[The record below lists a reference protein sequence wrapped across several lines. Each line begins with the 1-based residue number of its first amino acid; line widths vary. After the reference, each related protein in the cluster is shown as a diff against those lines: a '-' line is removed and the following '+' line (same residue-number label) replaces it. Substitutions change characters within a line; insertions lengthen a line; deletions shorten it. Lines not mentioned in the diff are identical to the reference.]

1 MMRKIGFLLFAL
13 IFAGSALAQTTATNF
28 IVNDCSGT
36 SHNLFSELDGGKII
50 VLVWVMPCGS
60 CVGPSLAA
68 ASVVQKFSGTT
79 PGRVVL
85 YLVDDLANTSC
96 TTLSLWAS
104 TNAIS
109 TAATFSDGTIKMGD
123 YGTPGMPKIVALAGT
138 GHEIIFSQNS
148 GVDVTLLTGVI
159 SKRLTSGINEIPVTG
174 FNMSL
179 YPNPLTS
186 NILKLK
192 YISDSS
198 EDVNIDIF
206 NALGSNVKKV
216 ALPKVSNGNN
226 EIELDLGF
234 LSSGVYFFR
243 LTGGRK
249 SGILKL
255 IVNH

>member
-1 MMRKIGFLLFAL
+1 MRKIGFLLFAL

-28 IVNDCSGT
+28 NVNDCTGT
-36 SHNLFSELDGGKII
+36 SHNLFSDLDAGKVI
-50 VLVWVMPCGS
+50 VLVWVMPCGA

-68 ASVVQKFSGTT
+68 NSVIQKFAASF
-79 PGRVVL
+79 PGRISL
-85 YLVDDLANTSC
+85 YLVDDLANTNC
-96 TTLSLWAS
+96 TTLSLWAKS
-104 TNAIS
+104 NEIPI
-109 TAATFSDGTIKMGD
+109 TAAFSDATIKMTD
-123 YGTPGMPKIVALAGT
+123 YGTVGMPKIVALAGT
-138 GHEIIFSQNS
+138 GHEIIFNQNS
-148 GVDVTLLTGVI
+148 GVDVTLLTGAI
-159 SKRLTSGINEIPVTG
+159 SKRLISGISEIPATG

-186 NILKLK
+186 NTLKLK

-206 NALGSNVKKV
+206 NALGSNVKKM
-216 ALPKVSNGNN
+216 ALSKVSNGNN
-226 EIELDLGF
+226 EIEIDLGF